1 MIKIIINSKIM
12 KAKQLFRFAMVAMF
26 AVAMSSAF
34 VSCDKTDEPQ
44 NPDTPVVPQVGA
56 PAAACMDLTFKST
69 AEMRQFFTMTLEY
82 YNEKGEVVSEVI
94 DKDQVVKKVKSESL
108 PAKAGYRVLIAEK
121 EGLDRSAFT
130 QFKVNYGYECFIYT
144 VDKDG
149 KKVKDIAGP
158 ANDFINALAINKID
172 GWLNGYKAGLLK
184 TLYEV
189 DANGGAKAIDW

>member
-1 MIKIIINSKIM
+1 M
-12 KAKQLFRFAMVAMF
+12 KTKQLFRFAMVAMF

-34 VSCDKTDEPQ
+34 VSCDKKDEPQ
-44 NPDTPVVPQVGA
+44 DPTDPENPQAQTA
-56 PAAACMDLTFKST
+56 AAACMDLTFNST
-69 AEMRQFFTMTLEY
+69 AEMRQFFTLTLEY
-82 YNEKGEVVSEVI
+82 LNEKGEVVSEVVST
-94 DKDQVVKKVKSESL
+94 DEVVKKVQSESL
-108 PAKAGYRVLIAEK
+108 PAKVGFRVLVAEK
-121 EGLDRSAFT
+121 EGLDRSQFT